1 MFTMNPL
8 ISIIMPAFNASM
20 YIEEAI
26 LSVLQQ
32 TYEHWELIV
41 VDDGSTDSTLHIAQ
55 SMANK
60 DSRIKIFH
68 QSNKGGCAARN
79 EALKHILG
87 DYVLYLDADD
97 FLNKDKIRTH
107 LQEIEEH
114 NYQSDVVTFG
124 ACLRFLPTGKCVPS
138 SMERLNRDYQP
149 AIEAQ
154 ITIWNRHFNSFPYSS
169 YLIPI
174 ELIRKTGL
182 WDEQLARSQD
192 SEYMARVLF
201 HASELHFIPN
211 AYFYYRQVPDSVS
224 SKPLSNKQLR
234 SEVIVCDKISD
245 LILAT
250 NSSENAKHACEV
262 HYTDVLT
269 AWYPQNRF
277 LIQDICSAMRRK
289 GLHLN
294 FENRGKF
301 FHLLKCFG
309 GWRMA
314 VRFMQLKQRIL

>member
-1 MFTMNPL
+1 MLATNPL
-8 ISIIMPAFNASM
+8 ISIIIPAFNASM

-26 LSVLQQ
+26 LSVLHQ

-41 VDDGSTDSTLHIAQ
+41 VDDGSTDSTLQIVQ
-55 SMANK
+55 SIANK
-60 DSRIKIFH
+60 DNRIQVYH

-79 EALKHILG
+79 EALRHVLG

-97 FLNKDKIRTH
+97 FLDKDKLRTH
-107 LQEIEEH
+107 LKEIEEH
-114 NYQSDVVTFG
+114 NYQSDVLTFG
-124 ACLRFLPTGKCVPS
+124 PCLRLLPTGKCVPS
-138 SMERLNRDYQP
+138 SMEDLNRDYQP
-149 AIEAQ
+149 AIDAQ
-154 ITIWNRHFNSFPYSS
+154 IAIWNGHFNSFPYSS

-174 ELIRKTGL
+174 ELIRKVGL

-201 HASELHFIPN
+201 YASALHFIPN
-211 AYFYYRQVPDSVS
+211 AYFCYRQVPDSVS
-224 SKPLSNKQLR
+224 SKPLSNKQLL

-269 AWYPQNRF
+269 AWYPKNSF
-277 LIQDICSAMRRK
+277 LIKDICSAMHRK

-294 FENRGKF
+294 FENRGRL
-301 FHLLKCFG
+301 FHLLNRLC
-309 GWRMA
+309 GWQVA
-314 VRFMQLKQRIL
+314 VRIMHLKQRIL